1 MSSDK
6 IPLELSIEVMGSYK
20 MPVRLSKTLY
30 AGFIPQHG
38 MQIMDTEIVFR
49 VTTIALAG
57 LQNLRHTASP
67 LMKNNFVQGDRKT
80 TTKLFPKD
88 DEQFRD
94 SIEFFTKNGWKL
106 ER

>member
-1 MSSDK
+1 MDK
-6 IPLELSIEVMGSYK
+6 IPLELSIEVVGMGQYK
-20 MPVRLSKTLY
+20 VPTRLTKTLY

-38 MQIMDTEIVFR
+38 MQILDTEIFFR

-57 LQNLRHTASP
+57 LQSLRHTASP
-67 LMKNNFVQGDRKT
+67 LVKNKFVQGDRKVT
-80 TTKLFPKD
+80 SKLFPGD
-88 DEQFRD
+88 DQQFRD